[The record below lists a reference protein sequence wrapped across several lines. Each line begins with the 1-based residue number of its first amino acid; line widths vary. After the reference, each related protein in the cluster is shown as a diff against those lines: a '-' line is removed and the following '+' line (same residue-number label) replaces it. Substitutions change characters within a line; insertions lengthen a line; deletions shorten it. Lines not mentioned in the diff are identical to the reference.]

1 MRRTAAIRR
10 GGTGTATKAKGKG
23 TPIAPVE
30 PPPDLSV
37 GPCVT
42 IEDRLTRIREIG
54 RKVEEHVQ
62 AVTTI
67 EALPGTSA
75 ESREKAVALFLE
87 RLVVLE
93 KALGKTLE
101 ELRLG

>member
-1 MRRTAAIRR
+1 MTA
-10 GGTGTATKAKGKG
+10 KAKGKG
-23 TPIAPVE
+23 APIAPVE
-30 PPPDLSV
+30 PPADLSV

-42 IEDRLTRIREIG
+42 IGDRLTRIQEIG
-54 RKVEEHVQ
+54 RKVEEHIK
-62 AVTTI
+62 AVAAI

-87 RLVVLE
+87 RLVLLE
-93 KALGKTLE
+93 RALGKTME